1 MFQKRSPLVNVSSE
15 VLGLSRNISLLHR
28 LGWLIFFF
36 FLTFSKFSFP
46 ILNKIRKCLPEQ
58 SAVWKIS

>member
-28 LGWLIFFF
+28 LGCLIFFF
-36 FLTFSKFSFP
+36 FD
-46 ILNKIRKCLPEQ
+46 ILKIFIPNFEQ
-58 SAVWKIS
+58 D